1 MAYTNLYHD
10 AGDGRSARPCFM
22 TFAYGT
28 SANTRTDQFER
39 RLSALLVLSFLV
51 VLAMLARPIFV
62 GGVYTYD
69 DLGELQL
76 PIRFL
81 YSQALAAGDDFLWTP
96 QLSNGYYLHGEGW
109 VAMYHPLHWLLYRTL
124 SLQWAFNLEL
134 ILSYLWMFPGAYLML
149 RRLDLPQ
156 HGSLMGAVLFTF
168 SGFNLLHFVHP
179 NEIAV
184 ISHIPWLIVAIDTVL
199 RTSDRT
205 KLAAAQLG
213 ISLLTG
219 SQLLLGQPQYV
230 WFSALAEGLFVTW
243 RLKDSVSWWR
253 IPMLGVAKLVGAML
267 GAVQLIPTLDV
278 LSRSVRINPS
288 LDFRLGF
295 SLHPI
300 NLIQLWSPFSLEG
313 RTLGTYKQESVLY
326 NGAFSSLALVWLFV
340 RRHSLGRWRSL
351 VVATGSFAAVMLVW
365 SLGRFGGVYPWIA
378 RLPLVDLFR
387 GPARYII
394 LVHLAM
400 AILAAIAL
408 ADLTGLVRR
417 GERVPWRALWPLAGF
432 ANLSVATT
440 LAAAWVLSR
449 PADYYWATHL
459 ASITQSAIGMA
470 LMLIATALV
479 AAAARGMRW
488 SLYAIIVLTLVD
500 ITAWGVLWVWR
511 VPPRPLEAVAS
522 DHMEPP
528 DRSEGRV
535 YSPWNSA
542 NVLTMKGYRLSHGYF
557 TFLPGTQL
565 DPKGLTAQRLA
576 GVRWALNTEGSE
588 YPKGSWIQVSE
599 PMPRVRMVTRARVSN
614 SVANDAEQIDIAE
627 TALLDEPVEL
637 VQGEV
642 GKAKLVTDRPGL
654 IEVVTSSSSRQL
666 LILSER
672 YHPGWQATED
682 GRPIKILRAYGD
694 FQASVVGPGQRRV
707 VFRFQ
712 PASFVAGA
720 WISGLGIC
728 FAAVVFLF
736 VLRFPRRHRSSSAL
750 VTAV

>member
-1 MAYTNLYHD
+1 
-10 AGDGRSARPCFM
+10 
-22 TFAYGT
+22 
-28 SANTRTDQFER
+28 
-39 RLSALLVLSFLV
+39 
-51 VLAMLARPIFV
+51 
-62 GGVYTYD
+62 
-69 DLGELQL
+69 
-76 PIRFL
+76 
-81 YSQALAAGDDFLWTP
+81 
-96 QLSNGYYLHGEGW
+96 
-109 VAMYHPLHWLLYRTL
+109 
-124 SLQWAFNLEL
+124 
-134 ILSYLWMFPGAYLML
+134 
-149 RRLDLPQ
+149 
-156 HGSLMGAVLFTF
+156 
-168 SGFNLLHFVHP
+168 
-179 NEIAV
+179 
-184 ISHIPWLIVAIDTVL
+184 
-199 RTSDRT
+199 
-205 KLAAAQLG
+205 
-213 ISLLTG
+213 
-219 SQLLLGQPQYV
+219 
-230 WFSALAEGLFVTW
+230 
-243 RLKDSVSWWR
+243 
-253 IPMLGVAKLVGAML
+253 
-267 GAVQLIPTLDV
+267 
-278 LSRSVRINPS
+278 
-288 LDFRLGF
+288 
-295 SLHPI
+295 
-300 NLIQLWSPFSLEG
+300 
-313 RTLGTYKQESVLY
+313 
-326 NGAFSSLALVWLFV
+326 
-340 RRHSLGRWRSL
+340 
-351 VVATGSFAAVMLVW
+351 
-365 SLGRFGGVYPWIA
+365 
-378 RLPLVDLFR
+378 
-387 GPARYII
+387 
-394 LVHLAM
+394 
-400 AILAAIAL
+400 
-408 ADLTGLVRR
+408 
-417 GERVPWRALWPLAGF
+417 LWPLAGF
-432 ANLSVATT
+432 ASLSVATT

-449 PADYYWATHL
+449 PADYYWTTHL

>member
-1 MAYTNLYHD
+1 
-10 AGDGRSARPCFM
+10 M
-22 TFAYGT
+22 TLAYGT
-28 SANTRTDQFER
+28 IKTSIEDARTDQFER

-51 VLAMLARPIFV
+51 VLALLARPIFV
-62 GGVYTYD
+62 GGVYTSD

-81 YSQALAAGDDFLWTP
+81 YSQALAAGDNFLWTP

-109 VAMYHPLHWLLYRTL
+109 VAMCHPLHWLLYRTL
-124 SLQWAFNLEL
+124 SLEWAFNLEF
-134 ILSYLWMFPGAYLML
+134 ILSYVWMFPGTYLML

-156 HGSLMGAVLFTF
+156 HASLIGAMLFTF
-168 SGFNLLHFVHP
+168 SGFNLLHFMHP

-184 ISHIPWLIVAIDTVL
+184 ISHIPWLIVVIDTVL

-205 KLAAAQLG
+205 KLAAAQLSV
-213 ISLLTG
+213 SLLTG
-219 SQLLLGQPQYV
+219 SQLLMGQPQYV
-230 WFSALAEGLFVTW
+230 WFSALAEGLFVAW

-253 IPMLGVAKLVGAML
+253 IPMLGVAKLVGVML
-267 GAVQLIPTLDV
+267 GAVQVIPTLDV

-288 LDFRLGF
+288 LDFRLVF

-326 NGAFSSLALVWLFV
+326 NGTFCSLTLAWLFV
-340 RRHSLGRWRSL
+340 RRRSLGRWRPLVLATSL
-351 VVATGSFAAVMLVW
+351 FAGVMLVW
-365 SLGRFGGVYPWIA
+365 SLGKFGGVYPWIA
-378 RLPLVDLFR
+378 RLPVVGLFR
-387 GPARYII
+387 GPARYIV

-400 AILAAIAL
+400 AILAAVAF
-408 ADLTGLVRR
+408 ADLSGLVRR
-417 GERVPWRALWPLAGF
+417 RERVPWRDLWPFAGF
-432 ANLSVATT
+432 ASLSVATT

-449 PADYYWATHL
+449 PGDYYWTAHL
-459 ASITQSAIGMA
+459 ASVTHSAIGMA
-470 LMLIATALV
+470 LILIATALV

-488 SLYAIIVLTLVD
+488 SLYAIIILMLVD
-500 ITAWGVLWVWR
+500 ITAWGILWIWR
-511 VPPRPLEAVAS
+511 VPPRSLAATVY

-528 DRSEGRV
+528 DRGAGRI

-542 NVLTMKGYRLSHGYF
+542 NVLSMKGYRLSHGYF
-557 TFLPGTQL
+557 TFLPATKL

-576 GVRWALNTEGSE
+576 GVRWALNTEGFE

-599 PMPRVRMVTRARVSN
+599 PMPRVRMVSRALVSD

-666 LILSER
+666 LILSES

-682 GRPIKILRAYGD
+682 GRPIRVMRAYGD
-694 FQASVVGPGQRRV
+694 FQAVVVEPGQRRIA
-707 VFRFQ
+707 FRFR
-712 PASFVAGA
+712 PASFVTGA
-720 WISGLGIC
+720 WISSLGIC
-728 FAAVVFLF
+728 AASILF
-736 VLRFPRRHRSSSAL
+736 VLVLRFPISGLLERRFNRDIQHA
-750 VTAV
+750 A

>member
-1 MAYTNLYHD
+1 MTLAY
-10 AGDGRSARPCFM
+10 R
-22 TFAYGT
+22 TF
-28 SANTRTDQFER
+28 ANTRTDRLEG

-69 DLGELQL
+69 DLGDLQL

-81 YSQALAAGDDFLWTP
+81 YSQALAAGDNFLWTP
-96 QLSNGYYLHGEGW
+96 QLTNGYYLHGEGW

-124 SLQWAFNLEL
+124 SLQWAFNLEM

-199 RTSDRT
+199 RSPDRT

-230 WFSALAEGLFVTW
+230 WFSALAEGLFVVW
-243 RLKDSVSWWR
+243 RLRDSATWWR
-253 IPMLGVAKLVGAML
+253 IPMLGIAKLVGAML

-278 LSRSVRINPS
+278 LSRSVRIDPS
-288 LDFRLGF
+288 LDFRLVF

-326 NGAFSSLALVWLFV
+326 NGAFCSLALVWLFV

-351 VVATGSFAAVMLVW
+351 VLAMSLFGAVMLIW
-365 SLGRFGGVYPWIA
+365 ALGKFGGVYPWLA
-378 RLPLVDLFR
+378 RLPLFDLFR

-400 AILAAIAL
+400 AILAAVAL

-432 ANLSVATT
+432 ASLSVATT
-440 LAAAWVLSR
+440 LAAAWALSR
-449 PADYYWATHL
+449 AADYHWTMHL
-459 ASITQSAIGMA
+459 ASITHSAIGMA
-470 LMLIATALV
+470 LILIATALV
-479 AAAARGMRW
+479 VAAARGMRW
-488 SLYAIIVLTLVD
+488 SLYAIIILTLVD

-528 DRSEGRV
+528 DRSGRV

-557 TFLPGTQL
+557 TFLPAAML

-576 GVRWALNTEGSE
+576 GVRWALNTEGFE
-588 YPKGSWIQVSE
+588 YPKGSWIQVPA
-599 PMPRVRMVTRARVSN
+599 PMPRVRMVSRARVSN
-614 SVANDAEQIDIAE
+614 SVTKDAEQIDIAE
-627 TALLDEPVEL
+627 TALLDEPAEL
-637 VQGEV
+637 AEGEL
-642 GKAKLVTDRPGL
+642 GNAKLVTDRPGL
-654 IEVVTSSSSRQL
+654 IEVVTSSPSRQL

-672 YHPGWQATED
+672 YHPGWEATED

-694 FQASVVGPGQRRV
+694 FQASIVEPGQRRV
-707 VFRFQ
+707 VFRFR

-720 WISGLGIC
+720 WISSLGIC
-728 FAAVVFLF
+728 FAAVLFLL
-736 VLRFPRRHRSSSAL
+736 VLRFPVSVSLKRRLIRDIPQPG
-750 VTAV
+750 